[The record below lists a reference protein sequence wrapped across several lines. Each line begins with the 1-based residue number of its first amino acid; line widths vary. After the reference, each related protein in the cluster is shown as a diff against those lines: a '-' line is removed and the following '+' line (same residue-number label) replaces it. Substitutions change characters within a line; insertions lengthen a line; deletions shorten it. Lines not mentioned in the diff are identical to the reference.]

1 LADRL
6 VGQQLK
12 NVVVLGIPRGGVVV
26 ASQVAGKLRVPLDII
41 ITRKLLAPGNSEL
54 AIGAVGGTSKS
65 QYLNQYLIRQLQV
78 TKDYLTAEVARQQEE
93 IKRREALYRQGRSA
107 LLLTGKTVVL
117 VDDGAATGA
126 TLIAACR
133 QIWQRQPKKVIIAL
147 PTAGADTVKQLEE
160 EADEVQVVETPESF
174 FSVSQVYEEFGQTTD
189 EEVIKILNNQEK

>member
-1 LADRL
+1 MADRL